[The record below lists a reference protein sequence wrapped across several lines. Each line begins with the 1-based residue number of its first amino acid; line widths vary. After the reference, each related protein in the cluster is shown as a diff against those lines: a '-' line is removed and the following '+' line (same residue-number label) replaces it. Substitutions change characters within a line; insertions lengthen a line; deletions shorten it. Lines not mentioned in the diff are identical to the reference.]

1 MTIRKIIIEPD
12 PILRK
17 KCSPLEK
24 VDDQTR
30 KLMKDMLKTM
40 YEAPGIGLAAIQ
52 IGILKRIVVIDISKD
67 EEKKSPLFLINPE
80 ITFRSKK
87 TSVYE
92 EGCLSLPGQF
102 AEIERPAEC
111 VLQYVDYNGK
121 KKELKAKGLLATCIQ
136 HEVDHLDG
144 ILFID
149 YLSKLKKDMIIKKL
163 VKHKKEI
170 ERIVV

>member
-1 MTIRKIIIEPD
+1 MIRKILVEPD

-17 KCSPLEK
+17 KCQPLEK
-24 VDDQTR
+24 VGDEER
-30 KLMKDMLKTM
+30 KLMNDMLETM
-40 YEAPGIGLAAIQ
+40 YNAPGIGLAAVQ
-52 IGILKRIVVIDISKD
+52 IGILKKIVVIDVSK
-67 EEKKSPLFLINPE
+67 EKEKKSPLFLVNPK
-80 ITFRSKK
+80 IIKQSKT

-111 VLQYVDYNGK
+111 TLKYIDYYGK
-121 KKELKAKGLLATCIQ
+121 EKKLNADGLLSTCIQ
-136 HEVDHLDG
+136 HEVDHLNG

-163 VKHKKEI
+163 VKYKKDI
-170 ERIVV
+170 ERVIV

>member
-1 MTIRKIIIEPD
+1 MKRNIIIEPD

-17 KCSPLEK
+17 KSDYVER
-24 VDDQTR
+24 VDDEIR
-30 KLMKDMLKTM
+30 KLMQDMLKTM
-40 YEAPGIGLAAIQ
+40 YDAPGIGLAAIQ

-67 EEKKSPLFLINPE
+67 EDKKSPLFLVNPE
-80 ITFRSKK
+80 IIHRSKE
-87 TSVYE
+87 TSTYE

-102 AEIERPAEC
+102 AEIERPSEC
-111 VLQYVDYNGK
+111 LVKYIDYYGK
-121 KKELKAKGLLATCIQ
+121 EKEIKAHGLLATCIQ
-136 HEVDHLDG
+136 HEIDHLNG

>member
-1 MTIRKIIIEPD
+1 MRKILIEPD

-30 KLMKDMLKTM
+30 KLMKDMLETM
-40 YEAPGIGLAAIQ
+40 YKAPGIGLAAIQ
-52 IGILKRIVVIDISKD
+52 IGILKRIIVIDISKD
-67 EEKKSPLFLINPE
+67 EEKKNPLFLINPE
-80 ITFRSKK
+80 ITFRSKN

-111 VLQYVDYNGK
+111 HLKYLDFDGK
-121 KKELKAKGLLATCIQ
+121 TKELKADGLLSTCIQ
-136 HEVDHLDG
+136 HEVDHLNG

-149 YLSKLKKDMIIKKL
+149 YLSKLKKTMIVKKL
-163 VKHKKEI
+163 SKKKDRPD
-170 ERIVV
+170 RIVV